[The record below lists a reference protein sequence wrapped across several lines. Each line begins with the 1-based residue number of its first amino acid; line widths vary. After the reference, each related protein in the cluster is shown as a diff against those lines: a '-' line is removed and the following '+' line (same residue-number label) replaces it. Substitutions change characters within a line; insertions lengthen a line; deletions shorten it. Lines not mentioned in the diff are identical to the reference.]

1 MLSVHSAEA
10 HPFFAQDKGR
20 PLVMAHRGGAGL
32 WPENTLYAFERA
44 VEMGVD
50 VLETEIHSTADNN
63 LVLLHDSTVNRTT
76 NGTGPISSITLDEL
90 KTLDAGFTWTRDGGR
105 TYPFR
110 GKGITVPTL
119 EEVFISLPTV
129 RINIDIKQINI
140 SLAAPL
146 CQTIR
151 SFGMADKVMV
161 ASFNAKALNN
171 FRQVCPE
178 VATSASKR
186 EVTLFFFLNLIYLG
200 SAYRA
205 TYQAFQVPEYS
216 SGLRVL
222 TRGFL
227 DTAHAR
233 NLKVH
238 VWTINEVVDME
249 RLVKMGVDGIITDYP
264 DRLIPLLK
272 ERGRRS
278 RI

>member
-1 MLSVHSAEA
+1 MLTVRSAEA
-10 HPFFAQDKGR
+10 HPFFAQEKGR

-32 WPENTLYAFERA
+32 WPENTLHGFERA

-50 VLETEIHSTADNN
+50 VLETEIHSTADHN
-63 LVLLHDSTVNRTT
+63 LVLLHDSTVDRTT
-76 NGTGPISSITLDEL
+76 NGSGPIDSITLNEV

-119 EEVFISLPTV
+119 EEVFISLPGV
-129 RINIDIKQINI
+129 RINIDIKQTNM

-151 SFGMADKVMV
+151 SFGMSDNVMV
-161 ASFNAKALNN
+161 ASFSAKALND

-186 EVTLFFFLNLIYLG
+186 EVTLFFLLNLIFLG
-200 SAYRA
+200 SAHRA
-205 TYQAFQVPEYS
+205 NYQAFQVPEYS

-222 TRGFL
+222 TKRFL
-227 DTAHAR
+227 DTAHAL

-238 VWTINEVVDME
+238 VWTINEVRDMK
-249 RLVKMGVDGIITDYP
+249 RLVNMGVDGIITDYP
-264 DRLIPLLK
+264 DRLIPVLK
-272 ERGRRS
+272 EREHRS
-278 RI
+278 